1 MLVLSEVFEHNRSEE
16 TAEVLYKV
24 AYSLNVYVTSERHS
38 QSVDANTLQQ
48 LPATISEM
56 AAKAVTYCHPGEC
69 SDVRAVP

>member
-1 MLVLSEVFEHNRSEE
+1 MFEHSRSQE

-56 AAKAVTYCHPGEC
+56 AAKAVTYCNPGEC
-69 SDVRAVP
+69 CVSSSTP